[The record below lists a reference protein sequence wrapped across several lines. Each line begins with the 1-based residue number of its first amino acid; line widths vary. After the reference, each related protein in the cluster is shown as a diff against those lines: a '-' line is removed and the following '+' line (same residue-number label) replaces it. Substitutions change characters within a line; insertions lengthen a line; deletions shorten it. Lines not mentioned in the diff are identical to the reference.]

1 LFELSVLMS
10 KPLREGI
17 NEFVIDYVQAKTATG
32 EAIDA
37 AEIAYEMAQSLI
49 DIIMTEGAEGQ
60 ASLFA
65 LVLAGLGEEYLLRS
79 GVLDAGHEIAN

>member
-1 LFELSVLMS
+1 MS

-49 DIIMTEGAEGQ
+49 DIIMNRKGRRGRRPC
-60 ASLFA
+60 S
-65 LVLAGLGEEYLLRS
+65 RWC
-79 GVLDAGHEIAN
+79 

>member
-1 LFELSVLMS
+1 MS

-32 EAIDA
+32 EVIDA

-49 DIIMTEGAEGQ
+49 DIIMKEEAEGQ

-65 LVLAGLGEEYLLRS
+65 HGASGIRRRILLR
-79 GVLDAGHEIAN
+79 

>member
-1 LFELSVLMS
+1 MG

-17 NEFVIDYVQAKTATG
+17 NEFVIEYVQAKRATG

-37 AEIAYEMAQSLI
+37 AEIVYDMAQSLV
-49 DIIMTEGAEGQ
+49 DLIIKEEAK
-60 ASLFA
+60 AKAKALLFA

-79 GVLDAGHEIAN
+79 GALDGGQKTAN